1 MKIELLERGIE
12 VEGLQKSL
20 HAHPDLWNEYTARTE
35 DPDSPHH
42 GLDDIWLRFAPER
55 GERVAA
61 EHESVWY
68 PSAHALGAIP
78 LVEQLFERYR
88 GRILGGV
95 LITRIPAHHSCKPH
109 IDNGWH
115 ARAYEK
121 FAVQVHAAAGQRFCF
136 DDESLETEPGDLF
149 WFDNQYRH
157 WVVNPTP
164 HDRVTMIVCMKR

>member
-12 VEGLQKSL
+12 VAPLQASL
-20 HAHPDLWNEYTARTE
+20 ASHPQLWNEYTARTE
-35 DPDSPHH
+35 DPGSPHH

-55 GERVAA
+55 GERVAVA
-61 EHESVWY
+61 HDSMWY
-68 PSAHALGAIP
+68 PSADLLGVVP
-78 LVEQLFERYR
+78 LVEQLFERYC
-88 GRILGGV
+88 GQILGGV
-95 LITRIPAHHSCKPH
+95 LITRIPAHRFCKPH
-109 IDNGWH
+109 VDHGWH